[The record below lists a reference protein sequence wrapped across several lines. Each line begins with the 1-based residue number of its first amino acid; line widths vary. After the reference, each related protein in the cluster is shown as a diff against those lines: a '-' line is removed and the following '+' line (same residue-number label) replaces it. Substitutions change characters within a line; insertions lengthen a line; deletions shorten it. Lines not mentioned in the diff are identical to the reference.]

1 MIDKISEWFEY
12 IQTPRSELGGMPI
25 CPFAK
30 AAIANNQYTIAQCT
44 VDSINQQV
52 QQCDISDNLVHI
64 MYLPTYEQYTP
75 QQLYQITYDL
85 NQQYLQQNKVVLGN
99 EPRVTFKLQGVRTTF
114 PHCFLWIVQ
123 SLSDLTQKSNMLNNT
138 KYYSYWTKEQ
148 IDEVVT
154 WRTHQS
160 G

>member
-52 QQCDISDNLVHI
+52 QQCDISGNLVHI

-75 QQLYQITYDL
+75 QQLYLI
-85 NQQYLQQNKVVLGN
+85 
-99 EPRVTFKLQGVRTTF
+99 
-114 PHCFLWIVQ
+114 
-123 SLSDLTQKSNMLNNT
+123 S
-138 KYYSYWTKEQ
+138 
-148 IDEVVT
+148 
-154 WRTHQS
+154 
-160 G
+160 